1 MNSNKITLA
10 AIFTLL
16 ILLGGRCTAAQ
27 AQDWSAA
34 TSAAVAA
41 SQRGEYALAEASYKE
56 AIEIQQKTLGADD
69 PGVAISLNNLA
80 VFYQDQSKYPE
91 AEQAYQQALAVLEK
105 DSIQADSI
113 GTKLN
118 NLAAL
123 YHNEGMDAKAEPL
136 YKRAL
141 GIWES
146 LGEIQS
152 ANEAVTVIG

>member
-1 MNSNKITLA
+1 M
-10 AIFTLL
+10 
-16 ILLGGRCTAAQ
+16 
-27 AQDWSAA
+27 
-34 TSAAVAA
+34 AA

-56 AIEIQQKTLGADD
+56 AIEIQQETLGADN

-91 AEQAYQQALAVLEK
+91 AEQTYRQALAVLEK
-105 DSIQADSI
+105 NSSQTASI
-113 GTKLN
+113 GLALN

-123 YHNEGMDAKAEPL
+123 YHDEGMDAKAEPL

-146 LGEIQS
+146 LGKNQS
-152 ANEAVTVIG
+152 ANEAVAVIGLAGIYH